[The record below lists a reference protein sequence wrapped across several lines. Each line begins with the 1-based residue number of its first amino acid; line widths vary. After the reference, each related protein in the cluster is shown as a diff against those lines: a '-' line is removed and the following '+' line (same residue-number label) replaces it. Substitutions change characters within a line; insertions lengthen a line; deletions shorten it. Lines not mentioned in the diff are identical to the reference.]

1 MFSVIMSTCKFCL
14 VETCES
20 YFGSWCA
27 RCHKLQR
34 LIALFGG
41 EKISS
46 ILENV
51 LIVNDEVQK
60 EKIEEELKSELTT
73 REYSLR
79 VRKQKEDK

>member
-1 MFSVIMSTCKFCL
+1 MTCKFCQM
-14 VETCES
+14 ETTES
-20 YFGSWCA
+20 YFSTWCA

-34 LIALFGG
+34 LISLFGG
-41 EKISS
+41 EKVSS

-51 LIVNDEVQK
+51 LIANEEVQK

>member
-1 MFSVIMSTCKFCL
+1 MSCKFCL
-14 VETCES
+14 TESTES

-34 LIALFGG
+34 LISLFGG
-41 EKISS
+41 DKIMS

-51 LIVNDEVQK
+51 LIVNDDVQQQ
-60 EKIEEELKSELTT
+60 KIKDELKGELTT

-79 VRKQKEDK
+79 KRKEADSK

>member
-1 MFSVIMSTCKFCL
+1 MSCRFCL
-14 VETCES
+14 TESTES

-34 LIALFGG
+34 LISLFGG
-41 EKISS
+41 EKVMS

-51 LIVNDEVQK
+51 LIVDADTQK
-60 EKIEEELKSELTT
+60 EKIKDELKGELTT

-79 VRKQKEDK
+79 KRKQKEDEA

>member
-1 MFSVIMSTCKFCL
+1 MAQCRFCL
-14 VETCES
+14 TETVDTWW
-20 YFGSWCA
+20 GQWCA

-34 LIALFGG
+34 LISLFGG

-46 ILENV
+46 ILDNV

-60 EKIEEELKSELTT
+60 EKIEEELKTELTN

-79 VRKQKEDK
+79 VRKQKEDKK

>member
-1 MFSVIMSTCKFCL
+1 MATCKFCL
-14 VETCES
+14 EES
-20 YFGSWCA
+20 VDSWFGNWCA

-34 LIALFGG
+34 LISLFGG
-41 EKISS
+41 EKVSS

-51 LIVNDEVQK
+51 LIVNEDVQK

-79 VRKQKEDK
+79 KRKEDKK

>member
-1 MFSVIMSTCKFCL
+1 MAQCRFCL
-14 VETCES
+14 TETVDTWW
-20 YFGSWCA
+20 GQWCA

-46 ILENV
+46 ILDNV

-60 EKIEEELKSELTT
+60 EKIEEELKTELTN

-79 VRKQKEDK
+79 VRKQKEDKK